1 MWSFHYLIPDSVSRN
16 LSLNRNKLNRDLIND
31 CVLVILLSSCLTKSF
46 PMLSQLLCSTLIWVS
61 HNQNL
66 TLIALAMSFA
76 AYFLVIRPFYISPLR
91 HIPGPYLHRISRIPA
106 LYAQL
111 RHFWIQRV
119 HELHQQYGDVIIL
132 SPTEISCNG
141 DPKYIHDIYVKN
153 MPKAKFYE
161 NFRCHGFKDNIFAS
175 LENDRHLRYK
185 KLIQSLY
192 LKTAIYSP
200 KNPIRAYLVEKITEV
215 VKDVYDTSVT
225 GQSPD
230 WSHARLEFNPHGKGH
245 KMGSGIWFKPKPDGR
260 GIGMEVYSLFGAL
273 AMDVVSAF
281 ELGIK
286 NGTSLLANKVE
297 REILIPHRMQ
307 AGMTFWTCLMPRYWD
322 LAAGPIVRAA
332 SQRIEKW
339 QLALYAGAEG
349 NIPEK
354 SLTQNLTTLE
364 MLKKSGFKGKA
375 AYSFISDNIFAGHET
390 TAVMLTYMC
399 YELSRPANWHRQ
411 SLLRKEL
418 REAFGDPGDL
428 DSPVSDFE
436 AVDKLQYLEALM
448 QENLRVHA
456 AIPGAEP
463 RITDKNYD
471 VVINSKTVT
480 LPPGIGISCQPYSM
494 QRVESV
500 FPEPDAWVP
509 ERWLPSGIED
519 PAEFKRRLQ
528 QMQRQMLAFGKGIRM
543 CLGMQIALID
553 MKLVLAN
560 LYWRYSLSICTD
572 WCEPEKPG
580 TSLFATPIKLTTYPP
595 DDGKELNMMAMAD
608 GYTTRPHLD
617 ECWLVWNECNEI

>member
-1 MWSFHYLIPDSVSRN
+1 
-16 LSLNRNKLNRDLIND
+16 
-31 CVLVILLSSCLTKSF
+31 
-46 PMLSQLLCSTLIWVS
+46 MLSQLIYSIFVWVS
-61 HNQNL
+61 DNQRL
-66 TLIALAMSFA
+66 TLVALTGFVL
-76 AYFLVIRPFYISPLR
+76 AYYLVIRPFFISPLR

-119 HELHQQYGDVIIL
+119 HDLHQQYGDVVIL
-132 SPTEISCNG
+132 SPSEISCNG

-200 KNPIRAYLVEKITEV
+200 KNPLRSYIVEKITEL
-215 VKDVYDTSVT
+215 VKDVNETSVT

-230 WSHARLEFNPHGKGH
+230 WEHARLERNTHGKGH
-245 KMGSGIWFKPKPDGR
+245 KLGSGAWFKPKPNGR
-260 GIGMEVYSLFGAL
+260 GIGMEMYSLFGAL

-286 NGTSLLANKVE
+286 NGTSLLTNKSE

-307 AGMTFWTCLMPRYWD
+307 AGMGFWTCLMPQYWD
-322 LAAGPIVRAA
+322 LAAGPIIRAA
-332 SQRIEKW
+332 SARIEKW
-339 QLALYAGAEG
+339 QLALYARAEE
-349 NIPEK
+349 NVPEK
-354 SLTQNLTTLE
+354 KPSQNLTTLE
-364 MLKKSGFKGKA
+364 TLKKNGFKGKA

-399 YELSRPANWHRQ
+399 YELSRPANAHRQ
-411 SLLRKEL
+411 LLLRKEL
-418 REAFGDPGDL
+418 REAFGEPGDL
-428 DSPVSDFE
+428 DGLIGDFE
-436 AVDKLQYLEALM
+436 AVDKLHYLEALM

-471 VVINSKTVT
+471 VVIKGRTVT
-480 LPPGIGISCQPYSM
+480 VPPGVGISCQPYSM

-500 FPEPDAWVP
+500 FPQPDTWLP
-509 ERWLPSGIED
+509 ERWLPLENETSAD
-519 PAEFKRRLQ
+519 FKSRVQ
-528 QMQRQMLAFGKGIRM
+528 TMQRQMLAFGKGIRM

-553 MKLVLAN
+553 MKLALAN
-560 LYWRYSLSICTD
+560 LYWRYSLSICVD
-572 WCEPEKPG
+572 WCEPEIPENS
-580 TSLFATPIKLTTYPP
+580 TVATPIKLNTYPA

-617 ECWLVWNECNEI
+617 ECWLVWNESNEV